1 MIIFCQ
7 KMSEAF
13 ALQNLLTT
21 VQQKLITAIEF
32 VSSVRLENSSTNKF
46 IKLTTLSTTGA
57 QVYSN
62 LLLMKH
68 DQIQLKIT
76 ISGKFHENPLKPEGA
91 VATRFV

>member
-13 ALQNLLTT
+13 ALQKLLTT
-21 VQQKLITAIEF
+21 VQQKLITAIDF

-46 IKLTTLSTTGA
+46 IKQTTLSTTGA

-68 DQIQLKIT
+68 DLIQLEIT